1 MIGAIT
7 ISIGYGITIQST
19 NDPYIEIAEEAL
31 KGIAAAASPGT
42 FLVESFPF
50 LKYVPSFLPG
60 AGFKRKAKVW
70 RQWTQKMVHVPF
82 LAAQRLIVRG
92 RFLECGCNPANMF
105 IGGRQRHPV
114 ICINVF
120 RFS

>member
-7 ISIGYGITIQST
+7 ISIAYGIPVQPD

-70 RQWTQKMVHVPF
+70 RQWTQKMVNAPF
-82 LAAQRLIVRG
+82 VASQRLIVRDQ
-92 RFLECGCNPANMF
+92 F
-105 IGGRQRHPV
+105 
-114 ICINVF
+114 
-120 RFS
+120 FSS